1 MRLINDAGR
10 AIIKESEG
18 LSLTAYHDFAKGVLT
33 IGWGH
38 TGPDVF
44 EGETITE
51 AVAEQLLIQ
60 DLAYTCGQ
68 VAGMMPWA
76 NDNQF
81 SACVSL
87 AYNIG
92 VAAFQTSSVLKAS
105 RAGDRIGTARAFLL
119 WDKAHV
125 DGHLVEVEGLFER
138 RIDEVSLYL
147 DT

>member
-18 LSLTAYHDFAKGVLT
+18 LSLTAYHDFAKGTLT

-38 TGPDVF
+38 TGPDVT
-44 EGETITE
+44 EGLTITLDK
-51 AVAEQLLIQ
+51 AEQLLTS
-60 DLAYTCGQ
+60 DLAYTCAQ
-68 VAGMMPWA
+68 VAALMPGA
-76 NDNQF
+76 TDNQF

-87 AYNIG
+87 AYNEGITELR
-92 VAAFQTSSVLKAS
+92 TSSVL
-105 RAGDRIGTARAFLL
+105 RAWRVGDRIGAARAFLL

-125 DGHLVEVEGLFER
+125 DGQLVEVEGLFER

-147 DT
+147 DM